1 MCIDSAAEE
10 SSNDP
15 VVYVY
20 RASHNF
26 PARNCRVQKGKSRQ
40 LDEYPTIKMHWMMPI
55 ALGGV

>member
-1 MCIDSAAEE
+1 LCIDSAAEE

-26 PARNCRVQKGKSRQ
+26 PARRCRVQMVKAKHLG
-40 LDEYPTIKMHWMMPI
+40 EYPTIKMHWMMPI